1 MQAPASFSLVAGIL
15 IIAGL
20 AIGLGVAVS
29 VPLLAAPFFLMGFI
43 GFLLWRAKRR
53 METRLPER
61 QGARVP
67 TTAEAAA
74 DPVEDS
80 SVGDA
85 AASRTSARTN
95 AP

>member
-1 MQAPASFSLVAGIL
+1 MLVAAIVVIAAFSIL
-15 IIAGL
+15 LGL
-20 AIGLGVAVS
+20 VVGVLFLAV
-29 VPLLAAPFFLMGFI
+29 PFFLMGFI
-43 GFLLWRAKRR
+43 GFLLWRAKKRADAVLG
-53 METRLPER
+53 EDA
-61 QGARVP
+61 GAHVP

-85 AASRTSARTN
+85 AASHTSSRTR